1 MIQMHLQFLG
11 HHALRESRP
20 ALQESCSA
28 RQESRSMGPV
38 SREGGNLLFSGTV
51 DIPFESK
58 DNYTILQMYII
69 Q

>member
-11 HHALRESRP
+11 HRALRESRP
-20 ALQESCSA
+20 ALQESCST
-28 RQESRSMGPV
+28 RQESRSMRRV
-38 SREGGNLLFSGTV
+38 SQEGGNLLFSSTV